1 MVETSTGSPKW
12 RTSNWQGLLRS
23 VLPVLDALPGR
34 PEWSIG
40 GGTALAV
47 TYAHRISYDIDIF
60 LDSASTLKALTP
72 AKNAAVRALVGEN
85 KFEFPGNY
93 LKLNLADGE
102 IDFIVAAA
110 VTDDPTTDWVFE
122 GRTLALETPVEIAA
136 KKISYRSSGFK
147 VRDILDLAVV
157 IAQQR
162 EALDSALLELR
173 EKLPRLF
180 DRVSKLKPFFA
191 EQAAADINPTDL
203 GRQFVERAPDIVLRY
218 LADWAARHDVPL
230 PADYVHPRK
239 ARE

>member
-1 MVETSTGSPKW
+1 M
-12 RTSNWQGLLRS
+12 LRS
-23 VLPVLDALPGR
+23 ILPVLDALPG
-34 PEWSIG
+34 PEWSFG

-72 AKNAAVRALVGEN
+72 AKNAAVRALVGDN
-85 KFEFPGNY
+85 RFEFPGNY
-93 LKLNLADGE
+93 LKLSLANGE

-110 VTDDPTTDWVFE
+110 VTDDPTTDWAFE
-122 GRTLALETPVEIAA
+122 GRTVALETPVEIAA

-147 VRDILDLAVV
+147 VRDIFDLAVV
-157 IAQQR
+157 IAHG
-162 EALDSALLELR
+162 EALDSALMELR
-173 EKLPRLF
+173 DKLPRLF

-203 GRQFVERAPDIVLRY
+203 GRQYVERAPDIVLGY

-230 PADYVHPRK
+230 SPALSRSKDGDGAEGANGRK
-239 ARE
+239 R